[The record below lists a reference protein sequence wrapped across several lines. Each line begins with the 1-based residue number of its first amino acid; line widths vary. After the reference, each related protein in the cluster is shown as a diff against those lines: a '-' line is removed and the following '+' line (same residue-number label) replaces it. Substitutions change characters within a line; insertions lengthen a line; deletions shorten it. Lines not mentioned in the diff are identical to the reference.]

1 MMFLIHKTLLASIF
15 SHLVDP
21 IDHPSK
27 IYYGNIVLRQ
37 LDFVVR
43 KKNTWYVTKKI
54 MESTNAQIAS
64 IFKLDEGIRV
74 RNSKFKYDEHQ
85 IISRVCYFFY
95 QATFL

>member
-1 MMFLIHKTLLASIF
+1 MMFLIHKTPLASIF
-15 SHLVDP
+15 SHLVDT

-43 KKNTWYVTKKI
+43 KKNTWYVIKKI
-54 MESTNAQIAS
+54 MESTNAQITS

-74 RNSKFKYDEHQ
+74 RNSKFKYDELQ